1 MLSQISVSNF
11 ALIENAK
18 LPLNNGFTVITGET
32 GSGKSILLGA
42 LKLILGERA
51 DYSVIRDESKK
62 TVVEAIFK
70 IATKDFSDFFKKNDL
85 DIEEDTIIRR
95 EINAN
100 GKSRAFI
107 NDTPVQLNLLK
118 ELTEQLI
125 HIHSQHH
132 TLELRQTA
140 FQRNILDVIGEN
152 ETILNELSVLFNSS
166 RSLSK
171 EIHELED
178 NRAKIALEFEFNS
191 FQLEEL
197 SKLQLNQLNY
207 EEIEK
212 EVERAE
218 QFEEIKEN
226 YQLIVNAIGDD
237 NGVLD
242 ALNRILNFKK
252 VKDQVLEEL
261 SERINSVQIELKDIV
276 AIAEDEVSEM
286 TYNPEDL
293 SLNIIRLDAF
303 NSALRK
309 HNFTSQEELKDLVE
323 KLQQEVDSSGN
334 IEEKIEQ
341 KQKELNK
348 VLEKANKVAK
358 DLSARRIKVAKTIEK
373 QVSELLSHL
382 KLDGATIRFD
392 VAEAALQEHGADNI
406 TLYFAPNKGMV
417 PQPIER
423 AASGGELSRL
433 MLAIQFLLSQK
444 QQLPTVIFDEIDTGV
459 SGEVAQKIGA
469 HLKSMGEHMQLIAIT
484 HLPQVASKG
493 MNHILVK
500 KSDVKGRTETSFQI
514 LDTEERIE
522 EIAKLMSGSTVNEAA
537 LLNAKNL
544 MNE

>member
-18 LPLNNGFTVITGET
+18 LTLNNGFTVITGET
-32 GSGKSILLGA
+32 GSGESILLGA

-197 SKLQLNQLNY
+197 SKLPLNQLNY

-218 QFEEIKEN
+218 QFEERKEN

-348 VLEKANKVAK
+348 ILEKANKVAK

-392 VAEAALQEHGADNI
+392 VAEAVLQ
-406 TLYFAPNKGMV
+406 
-417 PQPIER
+417 
-423 AASGGELSRL
+423 
-433 MLAIQFLLSQK
+433 
-444 QQLPTVIFDEIDTGV
+444 
-459 SGEVAQKIGA
+459 
-469 HLKSMGEHMQLIAIT
+469 
-484 HLPQVASKG
+484 
-493 MNHILVK
+493 
-500 KSDVKGRTETSFQI
+500 
-514 LDTEERIE
+514 
-522 EIAKLMSGSTVNEAA
+522 
-537 LLNAKNL
+537 
-544 MNE
+544 

>member
-323 KLQQEVDSSGN
+323 KLQQEVDNSGN

-348 VLEKANKVAK
+348 ILEKANKVAK

-392 VAEAALQEHGADNI
+392 VTEAVLQEHGADNI
-406 TLYFAPNKGMV
+406 TLYFAPNKGMA